1 MVTTPRRFGRQPC
14 QDGFSVSSGPSASG
28 RGVLRAKMGGA
39 CVGAGDCHAQA
50 WGSHT
55 RRKLPVSQ

>member
-39 CVGAGDCHAQA
+39 CVGAG
-50 WGSHT
+50 
-55 RRKLPVSQ
+55 